1 MAITIETRSA
11 VQCFTKSIT
20 DLQAAKGYTHG
31 EALMFLAGYLESKL
45 VGIIDDMPKAKKRQV
60 LADIARDTIR
70 KEAQAELLS
79 EVTYND

>member
-1 MAITIETRSA
+1 MPITIDTRNA
-11 VQCFTKSIT
+11 IQCFTKSIT

-45 VGIIDDMPKAKKRQV
+45 VTIIDEMPKAKRREL

-70 KEAQAELLS
+70 KEAQAELLNEAAS
-79 EVTYND
+79 E